1 MNTYI
6 HGTRGFVNQ
15 IFINHRIGSFIESN
29 KIEFLTS
36 LEDLKMSSLL
46 LQMAGI
52 HQENSNSHSFTR
64 AFVSDLKSTEH
75 KSILLNYGLTPDS
88 LIEWSDFLRIH
99 NTSKTF
105 DKG

>member
-6 HGTRGFVNQ
+6 HRTRGFVNQ

-36 LEDLKMSSLL
+36 LEDLQMRSIL

-88 LIEWSDFLRIH
+88 LIEWSDFSRIR
-99 NTSKTF
+99 NTSKTL